1 MSVESEAPP
10 VDGVSVVIVSDCE
23 HDAQRS
29 WRTERGLLEALARQ
43 DFREPFDVILV
54 ENERYRHEIPP
65 DLSSLCPR
73 LRMVFSAET
82 QSASRKNVGAS
93 GTNAD
98 LVAVLDADCLPN
110 EGWLRALVRVL
121 RERPDVSAVSGR
133 THYGDETSYRRA
145 LSLVDRSFDDLGQSG
160 FTPRVSTNAALYRR
174 SLLTRFPYPR
184 SATPFGSAMLRMQ
197 AMARAGDVRFFFEPA
212 AVVRHALEGWD
223 SVRDF
228 RRHIGYIDMM
238 GDPRLRSIPNLLWQ
252 RLSFHGR
259 DCLRLGPTYLRW
271 YDWPLAAA
279 FLAATPM
286 LQVPGMLDAWRGR
299 AAIPRTFF
307 S

>member
-1 MSVESEAPP
+1 MESGARPVEA
-10 VDGVSVVIVSDCE
+10 VCVIVVSDCE
-23 HDAQRS
+23 RDAQRS
-29 WRTERGLLEALARQ
+29 WRAERSLLEALARQ
-43 DFREPFDVILV
+43 DLGEPFDVILV
-54 ENERYRHEIPP
+54 ENERYRHQIPP
-65 DLSSLCPR
+65 DLPTLCPR
-73 LRMVFSAET
+73 LRIVFSAER
-82 QSASRKNVGAS
+82 QSASLKNIGACQ
-93 GTNAD
+93 TNAE

-110 EGWLRALVRVL
+110 EAWLRVLVAVL

-133 THYGDETSYRRA
+133 THYGAETSYRRA
-145 LSLVDRSFDDLGQSG
+145 LSLVDRSFDDLGRPG

-174 SLLTRFPYPR
+174 SLLTRFPYPT
-184 SATPFGSAMLRMQ
+184 SATPFGSAMLRMH

-212 AVVRHALEGWD
+212 AVVQHALGGWG
-223 SVRDF
+223 SIRDF

-238 GDPRLRSIPNLLWQ
+238 GDPRLRSIPSLLWQ

-279 FLAATPM
+279 FLAATPV

-299 AAIPRTFF
+299 ADIPRTSF